1 MESLGE
7 LERLVATVVRVV
19 KTVRTGKGVGTS
31 CSRIDTDNLDVF
43 HRRLRTWRGDS
54 RKKERFSSH
63 KSLGRRLGMTAV
75 AQRNI
80 ECNSI
85 PEQKP
90 RKIGD
95 VRSWPLP

>member
-43 HRRLRTWRGDS
+43 GQ
-54 RKKERFSSH
+54 
-63 KSLGRRLGMTAV
+63 AV
-75 AQRNI
+75 AGLVNAPDGREIPRCARNDGGFA
-80 ECNSI
+80 ND
-85 PEQKP
+85 
-90 RKIGD
+90 GGF
-95 VRSWPLP
+95 

>member
-43 HRRLRTWRGDS
+43 HSRFAGLANAPERRGIPRCARNDGGFVNDGGFYPGKASLNVIRFLSKS
-54 RKKERFSSH
+54 RVK
-63 KSLGRRLGMTAV
+63 
-75 AQRNI
+75 
-80 ECNSI
+80 
-85 PEQKP
+85 
-90 RKIGD
+90 
-95 VRSWPLP
+95 